1 MLLRSYDVAAMAPT
15 AAVVA
20 AMKQYSSSI
29 DYFAYIFP
37 VQSFQMMQM
46 DQNAYFWNKKKSHYH
61 ARQGN
66 VLRVCSRNTY
76 IVYIV
81 LYTYCNGI

>member
-1 MLLRSYDVAAMAPT
+1 MLLRSYDVAAMAAT
-15 AAVVA
+15 AAMVA

-37 VQSFQMMQM
+37 DQSFQMIQM
-46 DQNAYFWNKKKSHYH
+46 DQSAYFWNKKSHYH

-66 VLRVCSRNTY
+66 VLRVCSWNTY